1 MTKAEIPRDISVL
14 NRVSINKRYS
24 TAELSEC
31 FRNAEMEDMARFK
44 AVRDAYVTGELT
56 EAQARAAEKRWG
68 VEALLLGVQIIK
80 GGI

>member
-1 MTKAEIPRDISVL
+1 
-14 NRVSINKRYS
+14 
-24 TAELSEC
+24 
-31 FRNAEMEDMARFK
+31 MARFK